1 MFYNGYED
9 DTNRLCDRLFV
20 TGELTTDQFIAEY
33 QKLITK

>member
-9 DTNRLCDRLFV
+9 DTNRLNDRLFV
-20 TGELTTDQFIAEY
+20 TGELTTDQYIAEY